1 METQLANERHVI
13 IVNAISSFF
22 RTINPYK
29 KDNLHHKVF
38 LQNLGL
44 FVKNH
49 LPI

>member
-1 METQLANERHVI
+1 METQPAKERHIVI
-13 IVNAISSFF
+13 MNAISNIF
-22 RTINPYK
+22 RVINPYK

-44 FVKNH
+44 LVKNH